1 MGKLRVLMVR
11 SNPYDFDP
19 HSYNV
24 QEIGIGKALCDL
36 GYDYDF
42 LTFKKKDPKAWV
54 FYECNDSKA
63 QWIEVPRFRLLRWGI
78 NTSIYQQ
85 QFLSQY
91 DLVICREYYQYCTY
105 KICRN
110 HPNVYIYNGPYWNM
124 FMPKFFSIFY
134 DLFCTKKIDK
144 NVKCIFTK
152 SELSTDFLKKKGYH
166 KLKTIGVGLDT
177 SRFSDFSEKD
187 ISTEKLEAFM
197 QKNKCILYVGN
208 IDKNKNYLFM
218 LKVYE
223 QLLSKHP
230 DLKFVVIGK
239 SKQTAINKVLW
250 KKDSSFE
257 ESCYKKVTEKTWAG
271 IYRIN
276 RLDNTQLKYIYP
288 LAKAFILPS
297 KKEIFGMV
305 MLEAMYLGVPVVTSI
320 NGGSVTLIKDY
331 VTGIKIK
338 DYDTKK
344 WVHAVDSLISDE
356 KMRAN
361 IIKAA
366 KKLVVEEYNWD
377 RIVSKMLDYIG
388 DLK

>member
-1 MGKLRVLMVR
+1 M
-11 SNPYDFDP
+11 
-19 HSYNV
+19 
-24 QEIGIGKALCDL
+24 
-36 GYDYDF
+36 
-42 LTFKKKDPKAWV
+42 
-54 FYECNDSKA
+54 
-63 QWIEVPRFRLLRWGI
+63 
-78 NTSIYQQ
+78 
-85 QFLSQY
+85 
-91 DLVICREYYQYCTY
+91 
-105 KICRN
+105 
-110 HPNVYIYNGPYWNM
+110 
-124 FMPKFFSIFY
+124 
-134 DLFCTKKIDK
+134 
-144 NVKCIFTK
+144 
-152 SELSTDFLKKKGYH
+152 
-166 KLKTIGVGLDT
+166 
-177 SRFSDFSEKD
+177 
-187 ISTEKLEAFM
+187 
-197 QKNKCILYVGN
+197 
-208 IDKNKNYLFM
+208 
-218 LKVYE
+218 
-223 QLLSKHP
+223 
-230 DLKFVVIGK
+230 
-239 SKQTAINKVLW
+239 
-250 KKDSSFE
+250 
-257 ESCYKKVTEKTWAG
+257 TEKTWAG